1 MAKSDLHGNVP
12 DESAAALLLID
23 WINDLEFEGADRLLE
38 LALPAARNIAN
49 LKKLAKKAGIPAI
62 YVNDNFGK
70 WQSDFKKIIAH
81 CLEDN
86 VRGEP
91 LVRLLLPEEDDYFV
105 LKPKH
110 SGFYSTTLDL
120 LLKHVGAQNLILTGI
135 AGNNCVLFT
144 ANDAYMRDF
153 KLFVPSDCVVSETM
167 EENEYALKQM
177 EKVLKADIRESK
189 KLDFTVLTRR
199 HGDGET
205 GRG

>member
-1 MAKSDLHGNVP
+1 M
-12 DESAAALLLID
+12 ID

-38 LALPAARNIAN
+38 AALPAARNIAN
-49 LKKLAKKAGIPAI
+49 LKQLAKKAGIPAI

-70 WQSDFKKIIAH
+70 WQSDFKKIVTH
-81 CLEDN
+81 CLKDN

-91 LVRLLLPEEDDYFV
+91 LARLLLPEDDDYFV
-105 LKPKH
+105 SKPKH

-120 LLKHVGAQNLILTGI
+120 LLKHLGAQNLILTGI

-153 KLFVPSDCVVSETM
+153 KIFVPADCVVSETK

-177 EKVLKADIRESK
+177 QKVLKADISESTELDLR
-189 KLDFTVLTRR
+189 KLQLR
-199 HGDGET
+199 
-205 GRG
+205 